1 MRVVGL
7 ISGTSMDGIDI
18 AAADFELDGDR
29 VEMAPLGTMAV
40 PYQPELRSDLEAAL
54 PPSATT
60 AETICRLDNE
70 VGRAFAQAAARALDQ
85 VGRGAELVVS
95 HGQTLYHWI
104 EEGRARGTLQIGEPA
119 WIAEETGLPVVAHL
133 RTADVAAGGQG
144 APLAAIFDVLLLGG
158 RDWVCAALNLG
169 GIANVTV
176 VAPDAEPIAFDTGP
190 GNTLIDAA
198 VRHLT
203 GEAFDRQGEMARRG
217 TIHQP
222 LLDHLLSEPYYR
234 ALPPKTTG
242 RELFHLPYLLEAVGD
257 AGPVG
262 PEDLVATVTALTA
275 RTVADACRGLGVEEV
290 IVSGGGAENHFLL
303 ELLSAEL
310 SGTTVQTI
318 DGLGVPAAFKEAY
331 FIALIGYLTI
341 NGVPGNVPAATG
353 ARRPAI
359 LGSIAPGPTVPE
371 WPAPAKVIPQT
382 LQIVDKARR

>member
-1 MRVVGL
+1 MRVVGM

-18 AAADFELDGDR
+18 AAADFQLESDR

-40 PYQPELRSDLEAAL
+40 PYHPDLRSDLEAAL

-70 VGRAFAQAAARALDQ
+70 VGRAFAQAATRALDLE
-85 VGRGAELVVS
+85 GRGAHLVVS

-104 EEGRARGTLQIGEPA
+104 EQGRARGTLQIGQPA
-119 WIAEETGLPVVAHL
+119 WIAEATGLPVVADL

-158 RDWVCAALNLG
+158 RDRVCAALNLG

-176 VAPDAEPIAFDTGP
+176 VGPGAGPIAFDTGP

-203 GEAFDRQGEMARRG
+203 GEAFDRQGGMARRG

-222 LLDHLLSEPYYR
+222 LLNHLLSESYYR

-242 RELFHLPYLLEAVGD
+242 RELFHLPYLLKAVAD

-290 IVSGGGAENHFLL
+290 IVSGGGAENPFLL

-310 SGTTVQTI
+310 TGTTVQTI

-331 FIALIGYLTI
+331 FIALIGFLTI
-341 NGVPGNVPAATG
+341 NGLPGNVPAATG

-359 LGSIAPGPTVPE
+359 LGSIATGPTVPE
-371 WPAPAKVIPQT
+371 WPAPAKVIPRT
-382 LQIVDKARR
+382 LQIVDRAQR